1 VIIGARFLG
10 PEKLAAFS
18 ILVKLV
24 NLATT
29 FISSSVMV
37 IYPYRLNRSASQSKS
52 CKNEHDDFWKFFY
65 ATIVVSI
72 CIVFVLIIFKPLI
85 YFLFLDNKS
94 EFFSYAEYSILTC
107 YVIVHS
113 MYNYIVFNHFFER
126 NQLKKVIIMNL
137 SIITIF
143 ISFVFGSFFLGV
155 SIFISGIFLAS
166 ALIPSMVLLLINYKE
181 RKKMITK
188 VIF

>member
-1 VIIGARFLG
+1 
-10 PEKLAAFS
+10 
-18 ILVKLV
+18 
-24 NLATT
+24 
-29 FISSSVMV
+29 
-37 IYPYRLNRSASQSKS
+37 
-52 CKNEHDDFWKFFY
+52 
-65 ATIVVSI
+65 
-72 CIVFVLIIFKPLI
+72 
-85 YFLFLDNKS
+85 
-94 EFFSYAEYSILTC
+94 
-107 YVIVHS
+107 